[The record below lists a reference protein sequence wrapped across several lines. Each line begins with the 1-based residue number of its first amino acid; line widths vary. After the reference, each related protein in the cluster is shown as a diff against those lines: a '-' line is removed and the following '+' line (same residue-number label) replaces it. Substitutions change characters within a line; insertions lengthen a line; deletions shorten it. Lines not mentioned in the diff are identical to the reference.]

1 MTSFGNKTIITH
13 DMSDN
18 SDLERKFAMKYT
30 FEDYRRALEG
40 AGPRLAE
47 IILDRAAQD
56 RGISLLE
63 LTELVNIAYPEAV

>member
-1 MTSFGNKTIITH
+1 MSLGNKTIITH

-18 SDLERKFAMKYT
+18 SDLERKLAMKYT

>member
-1 MTSFGNKTIITH
+1 
-13 DMSDN
+13 
-18 SDLERKFAMKYT
+18 MKYT

-40 AGPRLAE
+40 AGPRLSE